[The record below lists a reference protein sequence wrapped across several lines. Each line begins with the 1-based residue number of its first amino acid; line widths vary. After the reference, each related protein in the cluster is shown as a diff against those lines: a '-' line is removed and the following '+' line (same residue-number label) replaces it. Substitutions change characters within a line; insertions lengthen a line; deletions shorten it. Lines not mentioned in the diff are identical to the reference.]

1 VTNILSRDNR
11 LFALARQGKRQASAL
26 QAVAVVI
33 GIVTLMIAA
42 QVVGRVIVRLIH
54 LTDMQSDAGSIVEGV
69 SGFLAVCTGLGI
81 WLRLWSKRSLGTL
94 GFENRHPARHIFTGT
109 LPCITDDRVSHRLGN
124 HSRNIILATG
134 NREIRDRSALNWIPE
149 PAERNAA
156 CFCRGSG
163 ISWLATALHRLSL
176 RTGDRRCSLRT
187 SIQCS
192 PRDECCWPLQC
203 GAAGFPEPPFLW
215 GIRSDLRPGRGRTM
229 GSVRGM
235 RCGIGYKVICLG
247 FLSAAVFIPAFWSR
261 SRQVVRPF

>member
-81 WLRLWSKRSLGTL
+81 WLRLWSKRSLRTL
-94 GFENRHPARHIFTGT
+94 GFENRHTARHIFTGT
-109 LPCITDDRVSHRLGN
+109 LVALLMIASAIGLEIIPGASF
-124 HSRNIILATG
+124 SRQEIGRSGIALLSTGFLNLLSATLHASAEEAVFRG
-134 NREIRDRSALNWIPE
+134 WLLPSIGSRYGPGIGIAVSALLFSVLHATNVVGHSDVAPLAFLNLLLFGAFAAIYAL
-149 PAERNAA
+149 AE
-156 CFCRGSG
+156 GG
-163 ISWLATALHRLSL
+163 
-176 RTGDRRCSLRT
+176 
-187 SIQCS
+187 
-192 PRDECCWPLQC
+192 
-203 GAAGFPEPPFLW
+203 LW
-215 GIRSDLRPGRGRTM
+215 